1 MGNNRGSSEIL
12 ACFLHNEYFF
22 KIRNFISLITVT
34 LLLAGVLLMGFCF
47 AEDLLM
53 LTLTWVG
60 FGAIEVFIAIPLQ
73 TLA

>member
-1 MGNNRGSSEIL
+1 
-12 ACFLHNEYFF
+12 
-22 KIRNFISLITVT
+22 VT